1 MKPKPRTRKEER
13 GRSKPTPILFFTLK
27 YQNLYRLEGPQ
38 SPKIQQA
45 LLLGEVIKI
54 LNNNLYLVLCKIN
67 GTIMGRLLCL
77 GRFTLLL
84 LVALESAVDALDAS
98 SRRLGADVSTDM
110 QDCASVACP
119 LLFKEAAPAI
129 NLGAATFSST
139 QKRGGSR
146 KLRAPP
152 ATMLELTR
160 KLYGPEA
167 QIGEPYL
174 RYSNPYNKVRD
185 ESYKW
190 TQVNEHVLESA
201 FEVVGH
207 PVRFIVEVGSF
218 TGGSATQIG
227 TFVRN
232 RDLQT
237 PVLAMDTWEGD
248 VTMALGKY
256 KNFMDKRHGQPQLY
270 HQFLVNMIAR
280 NLSTTVLPF
289 MVPSLVGARS
299 STISSSRQTSY
310 SSIPHTRKAKRS

>member
-1 MKPKPRTRKEER
+1 
-13 GRSKPTPILFFTLK
+13 
-27 YQNLYRLEGPQ
+27 
-38 SPKIQQA
+38 
-45 LLLGEVIKI
+45 
-54 LNNNLYLVLCKIN
+54 
-67 GTIMGRLLCL
+67 MGRLFCL

-129 NLGAATFSST
+129 NLGAATYSST

-232 RDLQT
+232 RNLQT

-289 MVPSLVGARS
+289 MVPSLVGAKILDYLQLQADIIFLDSAHEEGETFFEISQFWS
-299 STISSSRQTSY
+299 SLAPGGILMGDDFNWRAVAHDSQLFARVYNIELMSVDNCHKTLLIE
-310 SSIPHTRKAKRS
+310 RKFKTCVWFLKKPG